1 MSMKQEFFSWL
12 RSIGGGF
19 VVAVLCA
26 GLVLAA
32 IISAPIAL
40 ALGLFGFL
48 DTQKD
53 TGKKEKV

>member
-26 GLVLAA
+26 GLIIAA

-48 DTQKD
+48 ETRKD
-53 TGKKEKV
+53 TAEKEKV